1 MIKTIKNFFSKNIL
15 NDSAFRIVYFTNLFL
30 NSIAI
35 LDIVS
40 VFVDALILLW
50 SLFIFT
56 DKIKR
61 KVLKV
66 KYLNLILLFILFS
79 LITAVVNIKIGFP
92 INFIANLGMI
102 YNTVICFFI
111 FYGMYTDK
119 NFDSIK
125 NESILL
131 FKIIVIL
138 TTFFTVVSFIMILMC
153 DSFSIGWDMPIIVR
167 YEHILGIVK
176 GKNSFRFTGV
186 YINPNIVAFCSVVSV
201 IFCHMLYNSSEFLKN
216 KSKPIKLLS
225 LVLLNAI
232 NLTAIILSDSIASF
246 LFLVIYFVFWFFYK
260 LIVENKS
267 FSIKSILKKAIV
279 FFVASVVLIV
289 GLFTVRSGLQNGA
302 SNVIDEIYSIISSS
316 KTDINLDEN
325 VHFGRQNHDI
335 RDGSGRRRL
344 LKQAFVIFSKHPILG
359 IGNTNIVDYGKLYFE
374 EGIAFPNFH
383 NGYISILVC
392 NGIVGFLIFMMFLIL
407 VMQKLIKFL
416 FKYCKNLKYNI
427 FPNLLM
433 AILSY
438 LIFALFEKTIF
449 SEVNYM
455 SLFFWL
461 ILGYA
466 ISFLYKYDK
475 DNFIKINKNLN
486 K

>member
-1 MIKTIKNFFSKNIL
+1 MIKTIKNFFSDNIL

-40 VFVDALILLW
+40 VFVDALIFLW
-50 SLFIFT
+50 SIFIFA

-66 KYLNLILLFILFS
+66 KYFNLILLFILFS
-79 LITAVVNIKIGFP
+79 LITAVINIKIGFP

-111 FYGMYTDK
+111 FYGMYMDK
-119 NFDSIK
+119 SFNNIK

-131 FKIIVIL
+131 FKIIITL
-138 TTFFTVVSFIMILMC
+138 TTFFTIVSFIMILMC
-153 DSFSIGWDMPIIVR
+153 DSFSFGWDMPIIVR
-167 YEHILGIVK
+167 YEHVLGIVK
-176 GKNSFRFTGV
+176 GTNSFRFTGV
-186 YINPNIVAFCSVVSV
+186 YTNPNIVAFCSIVSI
-201 IFCHMLYNSSEFLKN
+201 IFCHMLYRSSEFFKN
-216 KSKPIKLLS
+216 KSKAIRLFF
-225 LVLLNAI
+225 LVLLISI

-246 LFLVIYFVFWFFYK
+246 LFLVIYFVFWIFYK
-260 LIVENKS
+260 LIVENKN
-267 FSIKSILKKAIV
+267 FSIKSILKKGIV
-279 FFVASVVLIV
+279 FFIASVALIF
-289 GLFTVRSGLQNGA
+289 GLFTIRSDFQSGA
-302 SNVIDEIYSIISSS
+302 SNVIDEIYSIISNS
-316 KTDINLDEN
+316 KAEVNLDEN

-335 RDGSGRRRL
+335 RDGSGRSRL
-344 LKQAFVIFSKHPILG
+344 LKQAFIIFSKHPILG
-359 IGNTNIVDYGKLYFE
+359 IGNTNIVDYGKIYFE

-383 NGYISILVC
+383 NGYVSILVC
-392 NGIVGFLIFMMFLIL
+392 NGIIGFLIFMTFLTL
-407 VMQKLIKFL
+407 VLFELVRFL
-416 FKYCKNLKYNI
+416 FNCSKNLGYNI
-427 FPNLLM
+427 FPNLLV

-466 ISFLYKYDK
+466 VSFLYNNQ
-475 DNFIKINKNLN
+475 DNFIKN
-486 K
+486 